1 MIKIKPQIKKNN
13 PSKSHYSIGWNI
25 FGAVCLIGEIVFT
38 LFGRNKK
45 EKITHELFK
54 NLIL

>member
-1 MIKIKPQIKKNN
+1 MSKIKPQIKKNN

-45 EKITHELFK
+45 EKVTHELFK